1 MFLFKGHLGS
11 FLSLLKP
18 EEFKTAFPTFVSFA
32 VLSWVW
38 GILQPGASGGMNS
51 FLPTS
56 FSREP
61 ENALLMILKWQQ
73 RKGGARDHEWARHP
87 LQDPGHRAPGLGSFP
102 SASPKLTTAGR
113 WSAAPS
119 TSPRG
124 GGKGPLGRARQ

>member
-61 ENALLMILKWQQ
+61 ENALLMILKRQQ

-102 SASPKLTTAGR
+102 SASPKLTTADR